1 MQIDVSDVMI
11 CDAFTVVPS
20 IVNDKKKNTVP
31 LNKNWSCRKYKST
44 NLKYFRFVRLETKA
58 CKQARK

>member
-20 IVNDKKKNTVP
+20 IVNDKKK
-31 LNKNWSCRKYKST
+31 KHCSIKQE
-44 NLKYFRFVRLETKA
+44 LKL
-58 CKQARK
+58 